1 MEAQVATIDQP
12 FYGAYEKF
20 MEITSPLSTEM
31 SGDTTHSDI
40 EA

>member
-12 FYGAYEKF
+12 FDGAYEKF
-20 MEITSPLSTEM
+20 MEITSHLSTEM